1 MEGSGSLSPAFV
13 SYSRN
18 DSEFVLRLV
27 KDLTAAGAS
36 VWLDQLNLAA
46 GQRWDRAIE
55 IALAGCGRMLV
66 ILSPAAV
73 ASENVMD
80 EISFAIDERKEIIPV
95 LYGDCSVPLRLRRF
109 QNIDFRGDYERG
121 LQKLVKTLGIVQ
133 ERSDSAEDDAM
144 AEKGDR
150 YFFGKGVPQDYQKAF
165 ELYERGAD
173 AGSARAMYYLGNMY
187 DHAQSY
193 FGNECGWDAAFR
205 WDAARKWYEKS
216 AAAGY
221 ADAMAMLGWHYDRG
235 FGGEQDSGK
244 ALYWYQKA
252 AAAGSGHAMAGL
264 GELYEAGK
272 GVVEDAAKAEQWF
285 EKGAEAGS
293 SEAMA
298 RLGNLYF
305 TRARTAH
312 MALND
317 APGAITGSIKADYEK
332 ARFWLE
338 KGIEA
343 GSCDADAALFLGTL
357 YESGYGVKK
366 NKQTADRWLAMYD
379 TLGECIPG
387 QPKRLIMLRY
397 M

>member
-1 MEGSGSLSPAFV
+1 MERSGSLPPAFV

-18 DSEFVLRLV
+18 DSEFALRLV
-27 KDLTAAGAS
+27 KDLTIAGAS
-36 VWLDQLNLAA
+36 VWLDQVHLVA

-55 IALAGCGRMLV
+55 IALAGCSCMLV

-95 LYGDCSVPLRLRRF
+95 LYGDCAVPLRLRRF
-109 QNIDFRGDYERG
+109 QNIDFRGDYEGG
-121 LQKLVKTLGIVQ
+121 LEKLLKTLGIVK
-133 ERSDSAEDDAM
+133 EDADGDSM
-144 AEKGDR
+144 ASQGDL
-150 YFFGKGVPQDYQKAF
+150 YFFGEGVPQDYRKAR
-165 ELYERGAD
+165 EWYEKGAA
-173 AGSARAMYYLGNMY
+173 AGSSRAMYYLGNMY

-193 FGNECGWDAAFR
+193 LGEECDWV
-205 WDAARKWYEKS
+205 AARSWYEKS
-216 AAAGY
+216 AATGY

-235 FGGEQDSGK
+235 FGGDADAGK
-244 ALYWYQKA
+244 AFYWYQKA
-252 AAAGSGHAMAGL
+252 ANAGSGHGMAGL
-264 GELYEAGK
+264 GELYELGK
-272 GVVEDAAKAEQWF
+272 GVGKDAAKMQQWF

-293 SEAMA
+293 GEAMA

-305 TRARTAH
+305 DRARTAH

-317 APGAITGSIKADYEK
+317 APGAIKGSIKGDYEN

-343 GSCDADAALFLGTL
+343 GSCNLDAVLSLGTL
-357 YESGYGVKK
+357 YEFGYGVKK
-366 NKQTADRWLAMYD
+366 NQQTADMWIAMYD
-379 TLGECIPG
+379 TLCDCIPG
-387 QPKRLIMLRY
+387 QPRRLTMIRY